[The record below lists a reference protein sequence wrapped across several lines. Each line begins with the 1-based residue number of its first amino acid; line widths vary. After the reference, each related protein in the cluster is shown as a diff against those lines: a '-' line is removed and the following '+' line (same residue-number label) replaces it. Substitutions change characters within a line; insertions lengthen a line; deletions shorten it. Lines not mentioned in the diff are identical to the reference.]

1 LVDRKLEWEVNEA
14 VNKRYLEEVKRLRQ
28 ELEQAG
34 LDLESEEGRRRFRE
48 EVMKLNRSFFIV
60 MPGE

>member
-1 LVDRKLEWEVNEA
+1 VDRKLEWEVNEA

-48 EVMKLNRSFFIV
+48 EVMKLNRSFFVV

>member
-1 LVDRKLEWEVNEA
+1 MDRKLEWEVNEA

>member
-28 ELEQAG
+28 DLEQAG

>member
-1 LVDRKLEWEVNEA
+1 MDRKLEWEVNEA

-60 MPGE
+60 MPEE

>member
-48 EVMKLNRSFFIV
+48 EVMKLNRSFFVV